1 MVDCLIPNSLPM
13 VKILMMSRARSESQ
27 AEGVL
32 QRMHE
37 KHNPQM
43 VSDVVGLLVDQL
55 IEDLCALE
63 AGKDM
68 KLERRR

>member
-1 MVDCLIPNSLPM
+1 
-13 VKILMMSRARSESQ
+13 
-27 AEGVL
+27 
-32 QRMHE
+32 MHE